1 MRKAS
6 MLIMILACLGLLLAA
21 CGDDSEK
28 SSSAATT
35 TVGSN
40 DGADSTGATTAP
52 SEAGETSSGP
62 STTVRS
68 EVAGDADSP
77 AEDGTF
83 PVSIKAGD
91 STLTIEAKPEAIVS
105 LSPTATEM
113 LFAIGA
119 GAQVVAVDDNSNYP
133 TSAPKTD
140 LSGYEPNVEAVL
152 GYEPDLVV
160 ASAGTIAAGL
170 KVAGVPL
177 LVLPAAVDFDQ
188 MYEQIEQLG
197 VATGQVGGAAELVG
211 NMQTEIKDILA
222 GVPEGTGALT
232 YYHELDSALYTVTSD
247 TFIGQVYEL
256 LGLENIADSADP
268 SGEFGGYPQISAELI
283 LDQNPDLIF
292 LADTKCC
299 EESAKTVSERDGWE
313 DLTAVKD
320 GNVIA
325 LDDDVASRWG
335 PRVVEFLSDVA
346 TAVTA
351 VEAPAAAR

>member
-6 MLIMILACLGLLLAA
+6 MLIMIFACLGLALAA

-28 SSSAATT
+28 SSSSATT
-35 TVGSN
+35 TAGEN
-40 DGADSTGATTAP
+40 DGADSTGQATEPPEGAEASNGASTTTDTAGDDP
-52 SEAGETSSGP
+52 DVSAEAG
-62 STTVRS
+62 
-68 EVAGDADSP
+68 A
-77 AEDGTF
+77 F
-83 PVSIKAGD
+83 PVSIQNDD
-91 STLTIEAKPEAIVS
+91 STLTIDAQPEAIVS

-160 ASAGTIAAGL
+160 ASAGTIADGL
-170 KVAGVPL
+170 KAAGVPL
-177 LVLPAAVDFDQ
+177 LVLPAAADFDQ
-188 MYEQIEQLG
+188 MYAQIEQLG

-222 GVPEGTGALT
+222 GVPESTGTFT
-232 YYHELDSALYTVTSD
+232 YYHELDNALYTVTSD
-247 TFIGQVYEL
+247 TFIGQVYGL
-256 LGLENIADSADP
+256 LGLENIADSADQ
-268 SGEFGGYPQISAELI
+268 SGEFGGYPQVSVELI
-283 LDQNPDLIF
+283 LDKNPDLIF

-299 EESAKTVSERDGWE
+299 EESAETVAERDGWD
-313 DLTAVKD
+313 DLKAVKE
-320 GNVIA
+320 GNVIP

-335 PRVVEFLSDVA
+335 PRVVEFLADVA
-346 TAVTA
+346 AAVTA
-351 VEAPAAAR
+351 ADVPAAAR